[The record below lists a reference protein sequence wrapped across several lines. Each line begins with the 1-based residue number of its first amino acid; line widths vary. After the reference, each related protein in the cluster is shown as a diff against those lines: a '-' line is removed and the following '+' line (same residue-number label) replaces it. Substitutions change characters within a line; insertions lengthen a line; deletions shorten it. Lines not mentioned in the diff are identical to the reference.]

1 MPVIPEPGRQR
12 QEDCYEFKAN
22 LCYILRDL
30 IQTRHSV
37 PYLES
42 QRWKAEA
49 GLLWVSPRRGYRL
62 RPCLTHNL
70 IQVLAL
76 AHKPLNYS
84 QSVAISV
91 KWGI

>member
-1 MPVIPEPGRQR
+1 MPVIPALGRLR

-37 PYLES
+37 PYLEP

-49 GLLWVSPRRGYRL
+49 GLLWVSPSRGYRM

-84 QSVAISV
+84 LSVVISV
-91 KWGI
+91 KWST